1 MNDNATDRRAELAA
15 HYEHCEKSLREADRD
30 LWLAC
35 LFAPAETRPH
45 LHALHAFASEI
56 AAVREKTTQ
65 PLLGEMRLRW
75 WYDALEA
82 PLSDEGGGA
91 RAHPVADAL
100 IDTIERHAVPRAELI
115 DLIEAHVFDLYD
127 EPMDSLEALEA
138 YCARTTAAPMRWS
151 AAVIDAG
158 GAGRQAQALERAGL
172 AAGLTRILR
181 SFPRQA
187 ALGQRFTPVEL
198 TARHGASEQDF
209 ASGVASPAIRA
220 ALGELRARAREHYEA
235 ARGAAHGSCAAQ
247 AALLPAALVPLYLQA
262 MERKDYDPFRT
273 VVEPPQWR
281 RQWRLWRAARGNG
294 L

>member
-1 MNDNATDRRAELAA
+1 MDDTPIDRKAELAA
-15 HYEHCEKSLREADRD
+15 HYEHCGSLLREADRD

-35 LFAPAETRPH
+35 LFAPAQAHPH
-45 LHALHAFASEI
+45 LHALHAFTVEI
-56 AAVREKTTQ
+56 AGVREKTTQ

-82 PLSDEGGGA
+82 PVSDESGGA

-100 IDTIERHAVPRAELI
+100 IDTIERCAVPRAELV

-127 EPMDSLEALEA
+127 EQMESLEALET
-138 YCARTTAAPMRWS
+138 YCARTTGAPMRWS
-151 AAVIDAG
+151 AAIIDAK
-158 GAGRQAQALERAGL
+158 GASEQAEALERAGL
-172 AAGLTRILR
+172 AAGLTKILR
-181 SFPRQA
+181 ALPRQT
-187 ALGQRFTPVEL
+187 ALGQRFTPAEL
-198 TARHGASEQDF
+198 ASGPGVSEQDF
-209 ASGVASPAIRA
+209 TKRAASPPLRA
-220 ALGELRARAREHYEA
+220 ALGEMRARARAHYEA
-235 ARGAAHGSCAAQ
+235 ASAAAHGRCAAQ
-247 AALLPAALVPLYLQA
+247 AALLPAALVPLYLRM